1 LINVNPSP
9 EARVAEMQVGTR
21 GTAAEEGGCPGS
33 GPRTECS
40 GLIEGLGIRSSRL
53 VENSE

>member
-1 LINVNPSP
+1 
-9 EARVAEMQVGTR
+9 VAEMQVRTR
-21 GTAAEEGGCPGS
+21 GRAVEEGCPGS

-40 GLIEGLGIRSSRL
+40 GLTERLRIGSSRL